1 MDRLRAHVTIDGR
14 VQGVNFRASAHAYAR
29 TTGVEGWVRNLDDGQ
44 VEAVFEGPA
53 AAVKRMIGWCYSGPR
68 LARVDQVNIEWE
80 QPTGQER
87 GFQIVW

>member
-14 VQGVNFRASAHAYAR
+14 VQGVNFRASAHAHAH
-29 TTGVEGWVRNLDDGQ
+29 TTGVEGWVRNLDDGR

-53 AAVKRMIGWCYSGPR
+53 AAVKRMISWCYSGPR